1 MNTSKPRRLYSALRI
16 AWIIASGI
24 LLVWS
29 SLPLIN
35 YIYNAGVLISIPVA
49 AVSLAVGI
57 GWPSVRKALQ
67 KLWKRKVGRMLIAVV
82 SGVLFVLLALFVTAS
97 CIMLHAAAKKPEEQ
111 ATVIVLGAAVY
122 GDRPSRMLAAR
133 LNTAAKYLEANPDSA
148 CIVSGGQ
155 GNDEEYAEAQVMY
168 DYLVEKG
175 VDPSRIYQEDRST
188 NTEENIRYSR
198 EIIAQN
204 GLNPH
209 VVIATQEF
217 HQYRAQ
223 TLAKK
228 QGLNEVGPATCR
240 TPWHLLECYWVRE
253 FAAVCRLW
261 ILGH

>member
-1 MNTSKPRRLYSALRI
+1 MSTVKRRRAYLVLRI
-16 AWIIASGI
+16 AFILASG
-24 LLVWS
+24 LLLIWS
-29 SLPLIN
+29 SLPLFSH
-35 YIYNAGVLISIPVA
+35 IYNAGVLISIPVSA
-49 AVSLAVGI
+49 AMLAVGLF
-57 GWPSVRKALQ
+57 WPAVRGALQ
-67 KLWKRKVGRMLIAVV
+67 TLWKKKVGRMLIIVV
-82 SGVLFVLLALFVTAS
+82 SGILFLLLALFVTAS
-97 CIMLHAAAKKPEEQ
+97 CIMLHAAAKEPEEQ

-122 GDRPSRMLAAR
+122 GDQPSRMLAAR
-133 LNTAAKYLEANPDSA
+133 LNTAANYLKANPDSV

-155 GNDEEYAEAQVMY
+155 GSDEDYPEAKVMY

-175 VDPSRIYQEDRST
+175 IEPSRLYQEDRST

-228 QGLNEVGPATCR
+228 EGLSEVGPATCR
-240 TPWHLLECYWVRE
+240 TPGHLLECYWVRE

-261 ILGH
+261 ILGR